1 MNTLISF
8 SRSTLFYAF
17 YVVVIVL
24 FGTFISIFGIIIPIK
39 KRQNIATFANVI
51 IIKWLQISCGVKF
64 KVYGIEN
71 IPNKPCVI
79 LSKHQSGWETF
90 YLQRLLRPASTILK
104 KELFWIPFFGWAL
117 YFMRPIAIDRSNPK
131 EALQQILSQG
141 LKRLSN
147 GQNVLIYPEG
157 TRVEPGEI
165 GRYGR
170 SGAALAIAADVPIL
184 PISHNAGRCW
194 PKHSFLK
201 RSGTIHVVIG
211 NIIQTKNMK
220 SKNLTEHVKNVIET
234 SQKKIKN
241 LN

>member
-1 MNTLISF
+1 
-8 SRSTLFYAF
+8 
-17 YVVVIVL
+17 
-24 FGTFISIFGIIIPIK
+24 
-39 KRQNIATFANVI
+39 
-51 IIKWLQISCGVKF
+51 
-64 KVYGIEN
+64 
-71 IPNKPCVI
+71 
-79 LSKHQSGWETF
+79 
-90 YLQRLLRPASTILK
+90 
-104 KELFWIPFFGWAL
+104 
-117 YFMRPIAIDRSNPK
+117 MRPIAIDRSNPK